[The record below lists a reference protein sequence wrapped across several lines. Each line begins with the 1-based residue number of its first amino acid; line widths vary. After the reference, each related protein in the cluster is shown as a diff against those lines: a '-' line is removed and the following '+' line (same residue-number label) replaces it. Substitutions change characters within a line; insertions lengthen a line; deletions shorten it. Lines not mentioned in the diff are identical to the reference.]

1 LNFKQLEAF
10 VRVAEMQSF
19 TRAAKQMFMSQ
30 PAISFQ
36 IKALEVHLQVSLF
49 WRDEKKVILTEAGR
63 LLLPEARQ
71 MLGHYKKIRAG
82 LESLRGLETG
92 RLSVGAGTIPGEY
105 LLPIFIGM
113 FREYHPGVKVKMRIA
128 GSGDVINWIKER
140 EIDIG
145 VVGSAVSGD
154 NLELISWL
162 DDELVL
168 VVPAGHRWAG
178 KIIDVIE
185 LAEEKYIIR
194 EEGSGTR
201 RSIEGILKKSGFAL
215 EKIEVEM
222 ELGSTRA
229 VISAVQAGLGVGF
242 VSRWAAV
249 EALAAGKISE
259 AKINEINMN
268 RQLFI
273 VRYTPGIAN
282 YAADAFFEFLNGV
295 LVKDVMHNKL
305 GHADGKTLR
314 NKT

>member
-36 IKALEVHLQVSLF
+36 IKALEDHLQVSLF
-49 WRDEKKVILTEAGR
+49 RRDEKKVLLTEAGR

-71 MLGHYKKIRAG
+71 MIGHYKKIRAG

-105 LLPIFIGM
+105 LLPIFIGK
-113 FREYHPGVKVKMRIA
+113 FRANHPGVKVKLRIA
-128 GSGDVINWIKER
+128 GSGDVAGWIKER
-140 EIDIG
+140 EIDLG

-154 NLELISWL
+154 NLELVPWL

-178 KIIDVIE
+178 RLIEVTE
-185 LAEEKYIIR
+185 LAEEKYILR

-201 RSIEGILKKSGFAL
+201 RSIEGILKRKGFAL
-215 EKIEVEM
+215 EKLSIEM

-229 VISAVQAGLGVGF
+229 VISAVQACLGVGF

-249 EALAAGKISE
+249 EALAAGKISA
-259 AKINEINMN
+259 AKIHDINMN
-268 RQLFI
+268 RKLFI
-273 VRYTPGIAN
+273 ARYTPGIAN
-282 YAADAFFEFLNGV
+282 YAADAFFAFLKDV
-295 LVKDVMHNKL
+295 SVKDVMPK
-305 GHADGKTLR
+305 K
-314 NKT
+314 

>member
-1 LNFKQLEAF
+1 MNFKQLEAF

-36 IKALEVHLQVSLF
+36 IKALEEQLQVSLF
-49 WRDEKKVILTEAGR
+49 RRDEKKVLLTEAGW

-105 LLPIFIGM
+105 LLPIVIGR
-113 FREYHPGVKVKMRIA
+113 FREVYPGVKVKLRIA
-128 GSGDVINWIKER
+128 GSGDVISWIKER
-140 EIDIG
+140 EIDLG
-145 VVGSAVSGD
+145 VVGSAAGGD
-154 NLELISWL
+154 NLEMVPWL

-168 VVPAGHRWAG
+168 VVPADHRWAG
-178 KIIDVIE
+178 KKIDVAE
-185 LAEEKYIIR
+185 LADEKYILR

-201 RSIEGILKKSGFAL
+201 RSIEEIL
-215 EKIEVEM
+215 EKNGFVMEKLAVEM

-229 VISAVQAGLGVGF
+229 VISAVQACLGVGF

-259 AKINEINMN
+259 TKINGIDM
-268 RQLFI
+268 RRKLFI
-273 VRYTPGIAN
+273 VRYTPGIVN
-282 YAADAFFEFLNGV
+282 YAADAFFTFLNGV
-295 LVKDVMHNKL
+295 SVKDVMPK
-305 GHADGKTLR
+305 K
-314 NKT
+314 

>member
-36 IKALEVHLQVSLF
+36 IKALEEQLQVSLF
-49 WRDEKKVILTEAGR
+49 RRDEKKVLLTEAGW

-105 LLPIFIGM
+105 LLPIVIGR
-113 FREYHPGVKVKMRIA
+113 FREVYPGVKVKLRIA
-128 GSGDVINWIKER
+128 GSGDVISWIKER
-140 EIDIG
+140 EIDLG
-145 VVGSAVSGD
+145 VVGSAAGGD
-154 NLELISWL
+154 NLEMVPWL

-168 VVPAGHRWAG
+168 VVPADHRWAG
-178 KIIDVIE
+178 KKIDVAE
-185 LAEEKYIIR
+185 LADEKYILR

-201 RSIEGILKKSGFAL
+201 RSIEEIL
-215 EKIEVEM
+215 EKNGFVMEKLAVEM

-229 VISAVQAGLGVGF
+229 VISAVQACLGVGF

-259 AKINEINMN
+259 TKINGIDM
-268 RQLFI
+268 RRKLFI
-273 VRYTPGIAN
+273 VRYTPGIVN
-282 YAADAFFEFLNGV
+282 YAADAFFTFLNGV
-295 LVKDVMHNKL
+295 SVKDVMPK
-305 GHADGKTLR
+305 K
-314 NKT
+314 

>member
-1 LNFKQLEAF
+1 
-10 VRVAEMQSF
+10 
-19 TRAAKQMFMSQ
+19 
-30 PAISFQ
+30 
-36 IKALEVHLQVSLF
+36 
-49 WRDEKKVILTEAGR
+49 
-63 LLLPEARQ
+63 LLPEARQ

-113 FREYHPGVKVKMRIA
+113 FREHHPGVKVKMRIA

-145 VVGSAVSGD
+145 VVGSAVSRD
-154 NLELISWL
+154 NLELIPWL

-185 LAEEKYIIR
+185 LAEEKYILR

-259 AKINEINMN
+259 AKIKEINMN

-295 LVKDVMHNKL
+295 LVKDVMHKKL
-305 GHADGKTLR
+305 GHGADGKTLD
-314 NKT
+314 NKR